1 METKNTAHID
11 LELFSEGSPTSE
23 KKKKKKKVKPILT
36 SLGVLPAH
44 LVCRKLQSSESHCL
58 G

>member
-11 LELFSEGSPTSE
+11 LELFSEGSSTSE
-23 KKKKKKKVKPILT
+23 KKRNKVKSMLT
-36 SLGVLPAH
+36 SLGVLQAH
-44 LVCRKLQSSESHCL
+44 LVCRKLQSSESHCP

>member
-23 KKKKKKKVKPILT
+23 KKKKKKVKPILT